1 MVLLISRVWRARFFS
16 NQAVFVNHLYC
27 KSKHS
32 PLSYTMHDARSCA
45 MIRDHLSFPHGR
57 LEHYKTNLHASC
69 RRCLENSQARDLA
82 CTLDSQVSKVY
93 AARYGPR
100 IQLARKLPEIPKIAE
115 PIECYNTAE
124 KIILPRR
131 RCAGRQVNEDGLA
144 NSGFAKVAFAQVLG
158 LAVHLRTTRVA
169 SVKRRSL
176 SAAFANLHR
185 CIA

>member
-1 MVLLISRVWRARFFS
+1 MLQR
-16 NQAVFVNHLYC
+16 
-27 KSKHS
+27 
-32 PLSYTMHDARSCA
+32 
-45 MIRDHLSFPHGR
+45 GR
-57 LEHYKTNLHASC
+57 
-69 RRCLENSQARDLA
+69 
-82 CTLDSQVSKVY
+82 
-93 AARYGPR
+93 
-100 IQLARKLPEIPKIAE
+100 
-115 PIECYNTAE
+115 

-185 CIA
+185 CIAWASLRASAKLRKQDRLPHMSADANRGTRVRCIDSVNDRPHSLLLWHSKCASRHPRIQMYPDLELRGHVFVGKA